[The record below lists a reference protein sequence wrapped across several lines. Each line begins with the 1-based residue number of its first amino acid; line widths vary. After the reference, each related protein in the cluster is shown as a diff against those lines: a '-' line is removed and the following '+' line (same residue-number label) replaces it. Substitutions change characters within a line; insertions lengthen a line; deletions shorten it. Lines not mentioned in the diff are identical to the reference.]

1 MTVSEILFGFIY
13 VTEGQRFTSA
23 GLANYGAGSDWDQP
37 WQLFR
42 ENAEYQLGLHDVGS
56 YATKSWANKEK
67 AALLRG
73 GYNRVMITYIDQTGF
88 CFEPLGEER
97 FDPELGRSEGS
108 LGMDEKENE
117 LCHELHHALHS
128 QEAVDTIPFEAI
140 ERINDWHLRPH
151 LQWRIKLA
159 NVSLEQEQFYTFV
172 RNQTG
177 LYAAIQRRDVVFRHE
192 CGTQKLPF
200 SPSRFQDEL
209 EDVYQHLCLD
219 PRRYRNPLS
228 ESEALE
234 IVTSTMETYY
244 GIKYPLARSS
254 S

>member
-42 ENAEYQLGLHDVGS
+42 ENAEYQLGLHDVGI

-108 LGMDEKENE
+108 LGMDEKETE
-117 LCHELHHALHS
+117 LCDELHRALHM
-128 QEAVDTIPFEAI
+128 QEADDVPIHGWRSLTTGEHHLNVVGLKPRSMPAMPDHSRLAI
-140 ERINDWHLRPH
+140 
-151 LQWRIKLA
+151 
-159 NVSLEQEQFYTFV
+159 
-172 RNQTG
+172 
-177 LYAAIQRRDVVFRHE
+177 
-192 CGTQKLPF
+192 
-200 SPSRFQDEL
+200 
-209 EDVYQHLCLD
+209 VYQSRMAWSSCPSLAA
-219 PRRYRNPLS
+219 S
-228 ESEALE
+228 
-234 IVTSTMETYY
+234 IST
-244 GIKYPLARSS
+244 
-254 S
+254 